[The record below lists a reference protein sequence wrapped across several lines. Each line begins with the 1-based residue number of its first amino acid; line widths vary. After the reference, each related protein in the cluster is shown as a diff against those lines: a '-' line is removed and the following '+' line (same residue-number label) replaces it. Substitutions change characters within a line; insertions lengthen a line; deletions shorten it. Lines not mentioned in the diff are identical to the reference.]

1 MLGVAVPSLKAGG
14 GRVAVGGRRRPL
26 ARGRE
31 GAVRASCPHLPG
43 RSCWRPRVPPRRP
56 RDMPEEAGFP
66 PAKRFRPGS
75 GPPSRAGSFRPGGR
89 VVMLLTPGSGGK
101 GGGGRRQQPP
111 LVQPSVSPYPEAVEL
126 QRRSLPIF
134 QARGQLL
141 AQLRNLDCAV
151 LIGETGSGKTTQIPQ
166 YLYEA
171 GISRQG
177 IIAVT
182 QPRRVAAI
190 SLATRV
196 SDEKRTVL
204 GKLVGYT
211 VRFDDVTSEDTK
223 IKFLTD
229 GMLLREAISDSMLRK
244 YSCVI
249 LDEAHERTIHT
260 DVLFGVVKT
269 AQKKRK
275 ELGKL
280 PLKVIVMSATMDV
293 DLFSQYFNGAPVL
306 YLEGRQHP
314 IQVFYTKQPQHDY
327 LHAALVSVFQI
338 HQEAP
343 SSQDILVFLT
353 GQEEIEAMSKTCR
366 DIAKHLPDGCPSM
379 VVLPLY
385 ASLPYA
391 QQLRVF
397 QGAPKGYRKVI
408 ISTNIAETS
417 ITITGIKY
425 VVDTGMVK
433 AKKYNP
439 DSGLEVLAVQ
449 RVSKT
454 QAWQRTGRAGREDSG
469 ICYRLY
475 TEEEFEKFEK
485 MTMPEIQRCNLA
497 SVMLQL
503 LAMKVP
509 NVLTFD
515 FMSKPS
521 PDHIQAAIAQLDLL
535 GALEHKEDQLTLTPI
550 GRKMAA
556 FPLEPKFA
564 KTILLSPKF
573 HCTEEILTIVSL
585 LSVDSVLHNPPSRRE
600 EVQGVRKKF
609 ISSEGDHITLLN
621 IYRTFKN
628 TGGNKEWCKENFVNS
643 KNMTLVTEVR
653 AQLRDICLKKQMSM
667 PILSSRGDM
676 ESIRRCLAH
685 SLFMSTAELQPDG
698 TYATTDTHQPVA
710 IHPSSVLFHCKPACV
725 VYTELLHT
733 NKCYM
738 RDLCVVDAEW
748 LYEAAPEYFRRKL
761 RTAKS

>member
-1 MLGVAVPSLKAGG
+1 
-14 GRVAVGGRRRPL
+14 
-26 ARGRE
+26 
-31 GAVRASCPHLPG
+31 
-43 RSCWRPRVPPRRP
+43 
-56 RDMPEEAGFP
+56 
-66 PAKRFRPGS
+66 
-75 GPPSRAGSFRPGGR
+75 
-89 VVMLLTPGSGGK
+89 
-101 GGGGRRQQPP
+101 
-111 LVQPSVSPYPEAVEL
+111 
-126 QRRSLPIF
+126 
-134 QARGQLL
+134 
-141 AQLRNLDCAV
+141 
-151 LIGETGSGKTTQIPQ
+151 ETGSGKTTQIPQ
-166 YLYEA
+166 YLYEG
-171 GISRQG
+171 GIGRQA

-190 SLATRV
+190 SLAARV
-196 SDEKRTVL
+196 SDEKRTEL

-211 VRFDDVTSEDTK
+211 VRFDDVTSDDTK

-229 GMLLREAISDSMLRK
+229 GMLLREAILDSLLRK
-244 YSCVI
+244 YSCII

-260 DVLFGVVKT
+260 DVLFGVVKA
-269 AQKKRK
+269 AQKRRK

-314 IQVFYTKQPQHDY
+314 IQIFYTKQPQHDY

-343 SSQDILVFLT
+343 SSHDILVFLT

-379 VVLPLY
+379 LVLPLY
-385 ASLPYA
+385 ASLPYP

-475 TEEEFEKFEK
+475 TEDEFEKFEK
-485 MTMPEIQRCNLA
+485 MTVPEIQRCNLA

-521 PDHIQAAIAQLDLL
+521 PDHIQAAIAQLELL
-535 GALEHKEDQLTLTPI
+535 GALEQRDGQLTLTPM

-585 LSVDSVLHNPPSRRE
+585 LSVDS
-600 EVQGVRKKF
+600 
-609 ISSEGDHITLLN
+609 
-621 IYRTFKN
+621 
-628 TGGNKEWCKENFVNS
+628 EWCKENFVNS
-643 KNMTLVTEVR
+643 KNMTLVAEVR
-653 AQLRDICLKKQMSM
+653 GQLRDICMKASEAASQRSASTPDVSLLCGPCTRPRCRQCGSRYQGWLHSAHVWVFSMSHFLPNQMSM
-667 PILSSRGDM
+667 PILSSRGDT

-685 SLFMSTAELQPDG
+685 SLFMSSAELQPDG
-698 TYATTDTHQPVA
+698 SYATTDTHQPVA

-725 VYTELLHT
+725 VFTELLFT

-748 LYEAAPEYFRRKL
+748 LYEAAPDFFRRKL
-761 RTAKS
+761 RTART

>member
-1 MLGVAVPSLKAGG
+1 
-14 GRVAVGGRRRPL
+14 
-26 ARGRE
+26 
-31 GAVRASCPHLPG
+31 
-43 RSCWRPRVPPRRP
+43 
-56 RDMPEEAGFP
+56 MPEEADCP
-66 PAKRFRPGS
+66 PAKRFRPGA
-75 GPPSRAGSFRPGGR
+75 GPPSRARPCPPGRR
-89 VVMLLTPGSGGK
+89 VVMLLNAGG
-101 GGGGRRQQPP
+101 GGGGRRQQPA
-111 LVQPSVSPYPEAVEL
+111 LAHPSTSPYPEAVEQ

-141 AQLRNLDCAV
+141 AQLRNLDSAI

-166 YLYEA
+166 YLYEG
-171 GISRQG
+171 GIGRQAV
-177 IIAVT
+177 IAVT

-196 SDEKRTVL
+196 SDEKRTEL

-211 VRFDDVTSEDTK
+211 VRFDDVTSDNTK

-229 GMLLREAISDSMLRK
+229 GMLLREAISDSLLRK

-260 DVLFGVVKT
+260 DVLFGVVKA
-269 AQKKRK
+269 AQRRRK

-280 PLKVIVMSATMDV
+280 PLK
-293 DLFSQYFNGAPVL
+293 
-306 YLEGRQHP
+306 
-314 IQVFYTKQPQHDY
+314 
-327 LHAALVSVFQI
+327 
-338 HQEAP
+338 EAP
-343 SSQDILVFLT
+343 CSQDILVFLT
-353 GQEEIEAMSKTCR
+353 GQEEIEAMSRTCR

-379 VVLPLY
+379 LVLPLY

-397 QGAPKGYRKVI
+397 QGAPKGCRKVI
-408 ISTNIAETS
+408 IATNIAETS

-469 ICYRLY
+469 VCYRLY
-475 TEEEFEKFEK
+475 TEDEFEKFDK
-485 MTMPEIQRCNLA
+485 MTVPEIQRCNLA

-503 LAMKVP
+503 LAMRVP
-509 NVLTFD
+509 DVLTFD

-521 PDHIQAAIAQLDLL
+521 PEHIQAAIAQLELL
-535 GALEHKEDQLTLTPI
+535 GALDRKDDQLTLTPM

-556 FPLEPKFA
+556 FPLEPRFA
-564 KTILLSPKF
+564 KAILLSPTF
-573 HCTEEILTIVSL
+573 HCTEEMLTIVSL
-585 LSVDSVLHNPPSRRE
+585 LSVDSVLYSPPSRRD
-600 EVQGVRKKF
+600 EVQSARKKF
-609 ISSEGDHITLLN
+609 MASEGDHVTLLN
-621 IYRTFKN
+621 IYRAFRN
-628 TGGNKEWCKENFVNS
+628 TGGNKDWCKENFVNS
-643 KNMTLVTEVR
+643 KNMMLVAEVR
-653 AQLRDICLKKQMSM
+653 AQLRDICLKMSM
-667 PILSSRGDM
+667 PILSSRGDT
-676 ESIRRCLAH
+676 ERIRRCLAH
-685 SLFMSTAELQPDG
+685 SLFMNSAELQPDG
-698 TYATTDTHQPVA
+698 SYATTDTHQPVA
-710 IHPSSVLFHCKPACV
+710 IHPSSALFHCKPACV
-725 VYTELLHT
+725 VYTELLFT

-748 LYEAAPEYFRRKL
+748 LYEAAPDFFRRKM
-761 RTAKS
+761 RAARN

>member
-1 MLGVAVPSLKAGG
+1 
-14 GRVAVGGRRRPL
+14 
-26 ARGRE
+26 
-31 GAVRASCPHLPG
+31 
-43 RSCWRPRVPPRRP
+43 
-56 RDMPEEAGFP
+56 MPEEADCP
-66 PAKRFRPGS
+66 PAKRFRPGA
-75 GPPSRAGSFRPGGR
+75 GPPSRARPCPPGRR
-89 VVMLLTPGSGGK
+89 VVMLLNAGGS
-101 GGGGRRQQPP
+101 GGGRRQQPA
-111 LVQPSVSPYPEAVEL
+111 LAHPSTSPYPEAVEQ

-141 AQLRNLDCAV
+141 AQLRNLDSAI

-166 YLYEA
+166 YLYEG
-171 GISRQG
+171 GIGRQAV
-177 IIAVT
+177 IAVT

-196 SDEKRTVL
+196 SDEKRTEL

-211 VRFDDVTSEDTK
+211 VRFDDVTSDNTK

-229 GMLLREAISDSMLRK
+229 GMLLREAISDSLLRK

-260 DVLFGVVKT
+260 DVLFGVVKA
-269 AQKKRK
+269 AQRRRK

-280 PLKVIVMSATMDV
+280 PLK
-293 DLFSQYFNGAPVL
+293 
-306 YLEGRQHP
+306 
-314 IQVFYTKQPQHDY
+314 
-327 LHAALVSVFQI
+327 
-338 HQEAP
+338 EAP
-343 SSQDILVFLT
+343 CSQDILVFLT
-353 GQEEIEAMSKTCR
+353 GQEEIEAMSRTCR

-379 VVLPLY
+379 LVLPLY

-397 QGAPKGYRKVI
+397 QGAPKGCRKVI
-408 ISTNIAETS
+408 IATNIAETS

-469 ICYRLY
+469 VCYRLY
-475 TEEEFEKFEK
+475 TEDEFEKFDK
-485 MTMPEIQRCNLA
+485 MTVPEIQRCNLA

-503 LAMKVP
+503 LAMRVP
-509 NVLTFD
+509 DVLTFD

-521 PDHIQAAIAQLDLL
+521 PEHIQAAIAQLELL
-535 GALEHKEDQLTLTPI
+535 GALDRKDDQLTLTPM

-556 FPLEPKFA
+556 FPLEPRFA
-564 KTILLSPKF
+564 KAILLSPTF
-573 HCTEEILTIVSL
+573 QCTEEMLTIVSL
-585 LSVDSVLHNPPSRRE
+585 LSVDSVLYSPPSRRD
-600 EVQGVRKKF
+600 EVQSARKKF
-609 ISSEGDHITLLN
+609 MASEGDHITLLN
-621 IYRTFKN
+621 IYRAFRN
-628 TGGNKEWCKENFVNS
+628 TGGNKDWCKENFVNS
-643 KNMTLVTEVR
+643 KNMMLVAEVR
-653 AQLRDICLKKQMSM
+653 AQLRDICLKMSM
-667 PILSSRGDM
+667 PILSSRGDT
-676 ESIRRCLAH
+676 ERIRRCLAH
-685 SLFMSTAELQPDG
+685 SLFMNSAELQPDG
-698 TYATTDTHQPVA
+698 SYATTDTHQPVA
-710 IHPSSVLFHCKPACV
+710 IHPSSALFHCKPACV
-725 VYTELLHT
+725 VYTELLFT

-748 LYEAAPEYFRRKL
+748 LYEAAPDFFRRKMKAA
-761 RTAKS
+761 RN

>member
-1 MLGVAVPSLKAGG
+1 MLLTAGG
-14 GRVAVGGRRRPL
+14 GGG
-26 ARGRE
+26 
-31 GAVRASCPHLPG
+31 
-43 RSCWRPRVPPRRP
+43 
-56 RDMPEEAGFP
+56 
-66 PAKRFRPGS
+66 
-75 GPPSRAGSFRPGGR
+75 
-89 VVMLLTPGSGGK
+89 
-101 GGGGRRQQPP
+101 GGGGRRPQPP
-111 LVQPSVSPYPEAVEL
+111 LAQPAASPYPEAVEL

-141 AQLRNLDCAV
+141 AQLRNLDSAV

-177 IIAVT
+177 VIAVT

-196 SDEKRTVL
+196 SDEKRTEL

-211 VRFDDVTSEDTK
+211 VRFDDVTSEDTR

-229 GMLLREAISDSMLRK
+229 GMLLREAISDSLLRK

-260 DVLFGVVKT
+260 DVLFGVVKA
-269 AQKKRK
+269 AQRRRK

-280 PLKVIVMSATMDV
+280 PLKVVVMSATMDV

-314 IQVFYTKQPQHDY
+314 IQIFYTKQPQHDY

-379 VVLPLY
+379 LVLPLY

-417 ITITGIKY
+417 ITISGIKY

-475 TEEEFEKFEK
+475 TEDEFEKFEK
-485 MTMPEIQRCNLA
+485 MTVPEIQRCNLA

-521 PDHIQAAIAQLDLL
+521 P
-535 GALEHKEDQLTLTPI
+535 GE
-550 GRKMAA
+550 
-556 FPLEPKFA
+556 
-564 KTILLSPKF
+564 
-573 HCTEEILTIVSL
+573 
-585 LSVDSVLHNPPSRRE
+585 
-600 EVQGVRKKF
+600 
-609 ISSEGDHITLLN
+609 
-621 IYRTFKN
+621 
-628 TGGNKEWCKENFVNS
+628 
-643 KNMTLVTEVR
+643 
-653 AQLRDICLKKQMSM
+653 
-667 PILSSRGDM
+667 
-676 ESIRRCLAH
+676 
-685 SLFMSTAELQPDG
+685 
-698 TYATTDTHQPVA
+698 
-710 IHPSSVLFHCKPACV
+710 
-725 VYTELLHT
+725 
-733 NKCYM
+733 
-738 RDLCVVDAEW
+738 
-748 LYEAAPEYFRRKL
+748 
-761 RTAKS
+761 